1 MENVTLLPHIG
12 GVAVETHDGFE
23 RLCMENI
30 EAVILNEKKPLTP
43 VNRKFVESTRH

>member
-30 EAVILNEKKPLTP
+30 ESVLSGKGPLTP
-43 VNRKFVESTRH
+43 VNRKFVQGIT